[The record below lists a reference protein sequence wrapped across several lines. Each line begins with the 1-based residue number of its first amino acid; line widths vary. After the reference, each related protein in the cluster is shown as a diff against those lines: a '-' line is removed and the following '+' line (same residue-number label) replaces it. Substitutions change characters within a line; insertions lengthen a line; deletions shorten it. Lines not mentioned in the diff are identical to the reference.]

1 MELDLRFNRAAQ
13 NLDSEKDNFTENAD
27 QIIVGAQGLS
37 GNLVFHVIIAPDML
51 VRAMHGIS
59 LRWMTVTIM
68 LTLHGMIPAAEPMI
82 ISIKQ
87 MRIMRENI
95 SARNFLSICLSAMG
109 RHTGIWNRAAAG
121 RTVSDQTR
129 GIRPVGDCKEH
140 DLKA

>member
-1 MELDLRFNRAAQ
+1 MELDLRFNRTAQ

-68 LTLHGMIPAAEPMI
+68 LI
-82 ISIKQ
+82 
-87 MRIMRENI
+87 
-95 SARNFLSICLSAMG
+95 LSICLSAMG